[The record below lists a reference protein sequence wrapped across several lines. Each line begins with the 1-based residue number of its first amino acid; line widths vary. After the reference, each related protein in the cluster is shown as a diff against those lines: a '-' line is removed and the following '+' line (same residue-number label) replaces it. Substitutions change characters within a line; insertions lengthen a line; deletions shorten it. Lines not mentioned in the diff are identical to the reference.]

1 MAPSINFTGFI
12 NDGYTRQA
20 FVAKVDGI
28 FDELKI
34 TYRPCTTE
42 ERAAHGDDIANQP
55 LASANKRASALLA
68 KHIKSWSI
76 HGVKADAAVML
87 KLNLNLFNR
96 LYQIVLGNDV
106 GDKEP
111 VIDPS
116 DKSDEGSGTNLAD
129 LTPAVAVEGTNA
141 GN

>member
-12 NDGYTRQA
+12 NDGYTRPA

-55 LASANKRASALLA
+55 LTAANKRASALLA

-76 HGVKADAAVML
+76 HGVKADAAAML

-96 LYQIVLGNDV
+96 LYQIVLGNDA
-106 GDKEP
+106 GDEEP
-111 VIDPS
+111 DPI
-116 DKSDEGSGTNLAD
+116 DKSDEDNGASQAD
-129 LTPAVAVEGTNA
+129 LTPAVAKEGANA